1 MSSNSAIKN
10 LICISLLALPLVGVH
25 AQDLTYDIRGV
36 AEPMLTN
43 VRSHV
48 DAFRLTS
55 NLGTTSARSEEMI
68 EDAEDRARAALR
80 PYGYYKPII
89 SSELKST
96 GGDAATL
103 VLQID
108 PGPPVTVT
116 QVNVQVTGEG
126 KDYAPLQEWQLSWS
140 LPVGAVLDQTQWE
153 DHKQDAIEVAAAQG
167 YLQAEFTEQ
176 SIDLDLINNVA
187 NLILIFDTGRRSMMG
202 KISYQQDVLRPAV
215 LDNVPRFNEGDPYS
229 AFLMEKFRI
238 DLWQTGYFTDVE
250 VRERPRADV
259 DPPVVNLQVNLKTET
274 RNTYQGMLGVG
285 SDTGLRAQLRWS
297 RHPVSSFGDRLDVAI
312 GWQQQDN
319 EFLLRPTYRI
329 PRRTAQR
336 QYWISEMILKTE
348 KQDFEFKKNPEDE
361 EVIRLAEGRIN
372 DYAVKIGRL
381 KVRNLKASGHQAF
394 ETLYA
399 QYLHEYKQ
407 LDLLPDVPPDLL
419 PLTLDPDFERRLK
432 GTSDTLVFGVD
443 WDRPA
448 VRGKSFQTVGRR
460 DRAWL
465 FASSETWGSKNDF
478 YQVYVST
485 NRNYIAGDRWKFL
498 LRAEAGYTDA
508 KVDHY
513 SVSVGGQDFNL
524 GITRLPDLYR
534 FKAGGSR
541 SVRGYGFEDLSDND
555 LGSNNIITASAEVEM
570 NFLENWSAA
579 VFFDIGNAFN
589 DWDKPDLKRGIG
601 FGIRWYTIAG
611 AIRVDYARAEDFEGK
626 PWRLHFTIGI
636 PLL

>member
-1 MSSNSAIKN
+1 
-10 LICISLLALPLVGVH
+10 
-25 AQDLTYDIRGV
+25 
-36 AEPMLTN
+36 MLTN
-43 VRSHV
+43 VQSHV
-48 DAFRLTS
+48 VAFRLTS
-55 NLGTTSARSEEMI
+55 NLGTGSARSEELI

-80 PYGYYKPII
+80 PYGYYTPII
-89 SSELKST
+89 TSELKST
-96 GGDAATL
+96 DGDAATL

-108 PGPPVTVT
+108 PGPPITVS
-116 QVNVQVTGEG
+116 QVNVQVIGAG
-126 KDYAPLQEWQLSWS
+126 AAYALLREWHASWP
-140 LPVGAVLDQTQWE
+140 LPVGAVLDQTYWE
-153 DHKQDAIEVAAAQG
+153 DHKQDAIEISAAQG

-176 SIDLDLINNVA
+176 SIGLDLIKNEA
-187 NLILIFDTGRRSMMG
+187 SLTLIFETGRRSMMG
-202 KISYQQDVLRPAV
+202 EISYEQDVLRPAV
-215 LDNVPRFNEGDPYS
+215 LDNIPRFNEGDPYS

-250 VRERPRADV
+250 VLERPRMDV
-259 DPPVVNLQVNLKTET
+259 DPPVVDLQVNLKTDT
-274 RNTYQGMLGVG
+274 RNTYQGTLGLG
-285 SDTGLRAQLRWS
+285 SDTRLRAQLRWS

-336 QYWISEMILKTE
+336 QYWISEMLLKTE
-348 KQDFEFKKNPEDE
+348 KQDFEFKKNPEDK

-372 DYAVKIGRL
+372 DYAVKVGRL
-381 KVRNLKASGHQAF
+381 KVRNLRASGHQAF

-399 QYLHEYKQ
+399 QYLHEAKQ

-419 PLTLDPDFERRLK
+419 PLALDQDIESSLK
-432 GTSDTLVFGVD
+432 GSSDTLVFGVN
-443 WDRPA
+443 WDRPV
-448 VRGKSFQTVGRR
+448 VRGKGFQTVGRR

-465 FASSETWGSKNDF
+465 FGSSEAWGSNDDF

-485 NRNYIAGDRWKFL
+485 NRNYLAGDRWKFL

-508 KVDHY
+508 KIDNFTVSIDGRSVD
-513 SVSVGGQDFNL
+513 L
-524 GITRLPDLYR
+524 GITRLPEFYR

-555 LGSNNIITASAEVEM
+555 LGSNNIFTASAEVEM
-570 NFLENWSAA
+570 KFLENWSAA

-589 DWDKPDLKRGIG
+589 DWDNPDLKKGVG
-601 FGIRWYTIAG
+601 FGIRWYMIAG
-611 AIRVDYARAEDFEGK
+611 AIRVDYARAVDFEGK